1 MQRREEKK
9 KYLGRRGM
17 NEAIGNE
24 IANVKKRKRERERE
38 RERESGSV
46 IKKRTRRNRHKT

>member
-9 KYLGRRGM
+9 KYIGRRGM

-24 IANVKKRKRERERE
+24 IANVKKRKRERER
-38 RERESGSV
+38 GSV

>member
-38 RERESGSV
+38 RERE
-46 IKKRTRRNRHKT
+46 R